1 MAAKKIITVF
11 GATGAQGGG
20 IVSTFLNDA
29 KLKSAWAVRGV
40 SRDTSKDSAKKLSE
54 QGVEVVAA
62 DFNDKASLVKA
73 MTGSHTVFGV
83 TNYWEK
89 ASMQLEIDQGK
100 SLADAAKEAGVQHYI
115 WSSLHNIKELSHGK
129 LAHVYHFDSKAIV
142 EDYVRS
148 LGIPATFFMPGFYM
162 SNIPGKMFK
171 PSPPDNAWTFGLPV
185 AGTAPIPVYDTRDT
199 GKYVKAIV
207 LNWEAL
213 LGKRLLGAT
222 AYVSAQEIVDVFK
235 KVYPEA
241 GKTARFFQLPEDAF
255 RGYMK
260 SQGSPD
266 FIVDEM
272 YENMR
277 LLEDFGYYGGEPLD
291 ETHRLVE
298 DHLTTW
304 EEYARSAEG
313 FAGLK

>member
-1 MAAKKIITVF
+1 MAAKKIITIF

-20 IVSTFLNDA
+20 IVSSFLNDA
-29 KLKSAWAVRGV
+29 KLKGTWAVRGV
-40 SRDTSKDSAKKLSE
+40 SRDVSKDSAKKLAE

-62 DFNDKASLVKA
+62 DLNDKASLVKA

-89 ASMQLEIDQGK
+89 LNMQLEIHQGK

-115 WSSLHNIKELSHGK
+115 WSSLHYVSKISHGK
-129 LAHVYHFDSKAIV
+129 LPHVYHFDSKAIV

-148 LGIPATFFMPGFYM
+148 LGIPASFFMPGFYM
-162 SNIPGKMFK
+162 SNLPGQMFK
-171 PSPPDNAWTFGLPV
+171 PSPPDNAWTFALPV
-185 AGTAPIPVYDTRDT
+185 ASTAPIPLYDPRDT
-199 GKYVKAIV
+199 GKYIKAIV
-207 LNWEAL
+207 LNREEL
-213 LGKRLLGAT
+213 LGKRLLGAS
-222 AYVSAQEIVDVFK
+222 AYLSGQEVVDVFK

-241 GKTARFFQLPEDAF
+241 GQTARYFQLTEEMF
-255 RGYMK
+255 RGYLG
-260 SQGSPD
+260 SQGLPD
-266 FIVDEM
+266 FAVDEL

-277 LLEDFGYYGGEPLD
+277 LLEEFGYYGGEPLD

-304 EEYARSAEG
+304 EEFTKGAAG